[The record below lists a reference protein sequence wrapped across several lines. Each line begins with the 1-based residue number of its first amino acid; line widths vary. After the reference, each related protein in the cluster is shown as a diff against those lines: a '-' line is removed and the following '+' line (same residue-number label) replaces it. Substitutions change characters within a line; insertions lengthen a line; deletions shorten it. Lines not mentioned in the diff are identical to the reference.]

1 MPELIAI
8 SFPDE
13 ILAGQAAAE
22 LERRSGDLSLAPDAI
37 GVSSCERDGPSQL
50 LTCRQPGSTA
60 AWSRFWGE
68 LFDALVGDTETKG
81 LDPDFRQR
89 VRGSLVPGTS
99 LVLFVIAPAGSG
111 AAIDS
116 ISQFGGSVL
125 RSSLDED
132 GLSGRGHEIALP
144 N

>member
-22 LERRSGDLSLAPDAI
+22 LERRSGDLALDPDAI
-37 GVSSCERDGPSQL
+37 GVSICERDGSAQL
-50 LTCRQPGSTA
+50 LTSHQPGSTA

-68 LFDALVGDTETKG
+68 LFDALVGETETKG

-89 VRGSLVPGTS
+89 VRGALVPGTS
-99 LVLFVIAPAGSG
+99 MVLFVIASAGCG
-111 AAIDS
+111 AAIEAV
-116 ISQFGGSVL
+116 SQFGGSVL
-125 RSSLDED
+125 RSSLED
-132 GLSGRGHEIALP
+132 LGLSGRGHEIALP

>member
-1 MPELIAI
+1 M
-8 SFPDE
+8 
-13 ILAGQAAAE
+13 
-22 LERRSGDLSLAPDAI
+22 
-37 GVSSCERDGPSQL
+37 
-50 LTCRQPGSTA
+50 
-60 AWSRFWGE
+60 
-68 LFDALVGDTETKG
+68 
-81 LDPDFRQR
+81 
-89 VRGSLVPGTS
+89 PGTPR
-99 LVLFVIAPAGSG
+99 VLFVIAPAGSG